1 MITCYFTDIQNK
13 DNRMQRRHEPGTNV
27 SALFLGG
34 SLKRPCPGL
43 YISYSAQVP
52 TAECDVTRAAV
63 LLID

>member
-1 MITCYFTDIQNK
+1 
-13 DNRMQRRHEPGTNV
+13 MQRRHEPGTNV